1 MGKVGIASNSGSIAN
16 VLLDPEQVACLALSN
31 ISFSIILWL
40 VVFICKVRQ
49 LLGQTTFE
57 FLLK

>member
-16 VLLDPEQVACLALSN
+16 LLYAPEPAACLARSN
-31 ISFSIILWL
+31 VNFSVILWL
-40 VVFICKVRQ
+40 TAFICEARW
-49 LLGQTTFE
+49 LGQTTFE